1 VNELEENCMQTQ
13 PSVLQSAKKIT
24 KEFLLTN
31 LMKRE
36 LLGNENVHG
45 WMVLRF
51 LGTWGVMM

>member
-1 VNELEENCMQTQ
+1 MQTQ

-45 WMVLRF
+45 WMVLCF